1 MSVQFFIMKND
12 CLFHSLMGRA
22 PVELGL
28 ILAERCLMEHGK
40 PPTEAEPFG
49 SWTGQQGRVTGVEES
64 IIEQP
69 GGELRRRPCPF
80 ARWAT

>member
-22 PVELGL
+22 PVEQGL

-49 SWTGQQGRVTGVEES
+49 
-64 IIEQP
+64 
-69 GGELRRRPCPF
+69 
-80 ARWAT
+80 

>member
-12 CLFHSLMGRA
+12 CLFHSLMGRV

-40 PPTEAEPFG
+40 PPAEAEPFG
-49 SWTGQQGRVTGVEES
+49 
-64 IIEQP
+64 
-69 GGELRRRPCPF
+69 
-80 ARWAT
+80 